1 MQNYHYPTV
10 GHFAN
15 HAPGHIEPIE
25 RVPASATQPLDG
37 SSSTIEGRGSSPPP
51 PRQGAGA
58 PLEPTVRP
66 TMMEPMD
73 PTFQANR
80 RNIATMTPEAYRQM
94 LQAAGS
100 GRQVMPE
107 DPTQFTEQELRS
119 RAALADP
126 RQTMLTQFLRSEDA
140 HLPVMDQVMKAL
152 ERMQYR
158 EAELDANVTKHMS
171 SSLSSARQLASYVG
185 LTSEE
190 VTTINHTMGDWHNI
204 AKSYSTTP
212 EVVKV
217 IKMSLR

>member
-1 MQNYHYPTV
+1 M
-10 GHFAN
+10 
-15 HAPGHIEPIE
+15 
-25 RVPASATQPLDG
+25 
-37 SSSTIEGRGSSPPP
+37 PPDNP
-51 PRQGAGA
+51 YV
-58 PLEPTVRP
+58 L
-66 TMMEPMD
+66 
-73 PTFQANR
+73 
-80 RNIATMTPEAYRQM
+80 
-94 LQAAGS
+94 
-100 GRQVMPE
+100 
-107 DPTQFTEQELRS
+107 TENELRT

-126 RQTMLTQFLRSEDA
+126 QQNMLTQFLRSEDA

-158 EAELDANVTKHMS
+158 EAELDTDVTKHIS